1 MPNVMTN
8 EVYNQLRA
16 QINDALKRR
25 DELRNQQL
33 IIDEQVEDTNRVIL
47 ALERSIRTLRPVIE
61 PMPTQAEV
69 DRVAAEALA
78 TEIS

>member
-1 MPNVMTN
+1 MTN